1 MINKSKKHLLIL
13 PCSKVKKQL
22 TGVQAIE
29 LYDGP
34 FYKVLRKNYPN
45 NLNVLILSAKYG
57 LISSDKIISYY
68 DQIMTINRA
77 EELSSEIKVKLE
89 YTVRNECYDEIFIS
103 LGKTYMFAIDE
114 SKNFLDKY
122 NVYWG
127 YGQIGERLHQL
138 KEWTIKIKS
147 GDRAFS

>member
-1 MINKSKKHLLIL
+1 MFKSKKHL
-13 PCSKVKKQL
+13 
-22 TGVQAIE
+22 TGVQAVE

-34 FYKVLRKNYPN
+34 FYKVLRKNYPD

-89 YTVRNECYDEIFIS
+89 STVSNEYYDEIFIS

-127 YGQIGERLHQL
+127 HGQIGERLHQL

-147 GDRAFS
+147 CDGAFS